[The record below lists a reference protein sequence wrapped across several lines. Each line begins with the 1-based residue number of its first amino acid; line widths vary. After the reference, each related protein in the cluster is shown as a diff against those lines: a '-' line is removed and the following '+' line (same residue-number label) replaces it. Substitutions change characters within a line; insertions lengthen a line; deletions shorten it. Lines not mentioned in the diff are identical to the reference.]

1 MSERIA
7 LNSSFF
13 DDGICAAIDSQ
24 WEAMPR
30 APTRVMFR
38 AKTLDNI
45 KLESC
50 ACSSIDPIGAGLFH

>member
-38 AKTLDNI
+38 AKTFDNI
-45 KLESC
+45 V
-50 ACSSIDPIGAGLFH
+50 